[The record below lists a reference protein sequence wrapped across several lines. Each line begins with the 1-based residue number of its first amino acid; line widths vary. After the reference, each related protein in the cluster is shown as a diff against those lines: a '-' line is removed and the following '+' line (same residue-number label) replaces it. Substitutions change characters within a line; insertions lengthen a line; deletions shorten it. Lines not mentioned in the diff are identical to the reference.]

1 MRIERNIMKFTMYSV
16 FTKALFMDAI
26 ITLYLFAHGL
36 NVTQIMFLE
45 TFSALTITFFEVPG
59 GAVADKFGRKYS
71 LFFGAF
77 LQAIAVIFLIIG
89 QNYLFF
95 VAGIVI
101 FSIGA
106 TFISGA
112 DNAYLYDFLNEN
124 NMRDKF
130 QQIDGSI
137 RSWILYSMAIIYLTA
152 GFIYTKSIYY
162 PLYLTFIFLIF
173 ASLLALSLTNIN
185 IDTKKPEGKLSYSQ
199 IIKESGKFIFKNTDI
214 LFLFLFSSVVL
225 SFIYLARGIEQTYL
239 YFNKV
244 PPQYFGVLVC
254 IFNLI
259 TGFFS
264 RKSRRVTDLFKNEGQ
279 LYISIALFLFL
290 ILMSQIKSLY
300 FGLPLLLAFHAIRG
314 ISSPYIFRRLNEY
327 IISEIRATILSFH
340 NLLMGLFIAAFA
352 PLLGFL
358 TDRWGIYFTYLVMS
372 LSFLCLIAVIS
383 LLKAKKLKETDI
395 KI

>member
-1 MRIERNIMKFTMYSV
+1 
-16 FTKALFMDAI
+16 MDAI
-26 ITLYLFAHGL
+26 ITLYLFARGL
-36 NVTQIMFLE
+36 NVTQIMLLE
-45 TFSALTITFFEVPG
+45 TFSALTITFFEIPG

-89 QNYLFF
+89 LNYLFF

-124 NMRDKF
+124 NMKDKF

-137 RSWILYSMAIIYLTA
+137 RSWILYSTAIFYLTA
-152 GFIYTKSIYY
+152 GLLYTKSIYF
-162 PLYLTFIFLIF
+162 PFYLTLISLIF
-173 ASLLALSLTNIN
+173 ASLLALSLTNIS

-199 IIKESGKFIFKNTDI
+199 IIKESGKFIFKNTDL

-244 PPQYFGVLVC
+244 PPQYFGLLVC

-259 TGFFS
+259 AGFFS
-264 RKSRRVTDLFKNEGQ
+264 RKSRQITDLFKNAQ
-279 LYISIALFLFL
+279 FYISISLFLFL

-314 ISSPYIFRRLNEY
+314 ISSPYLFRRLNEH

-340 NLLMGLFIAAFA
+340 NLLMGLFIAASA
-352 PLLGFL
+352 PLLGYL
-358 TDRWGIYFTYLVMS
+358 TDRLGIYYTYLVMS
-372 LSFLCLIAVIS
+372 LSFLCLIAVIV
-383 LLKAKKLKETDI
+383 LLKAKKLKMLVFRVD
-395 KI
+395 